1 MGQVSTV
8 LNRRNTPSSRKP
20 RLIGVAR
27 VADNVYVR
35 RFQRSISGGVDSK
48 KERLK
53 DVRYQEFKEVGPD
66 CVE

>member
-1 MGQVSTV
+1 MSTAEKSQET
-8 LNRRNTPSSRKP
+8 LHHEGYPT
-20 RLIGVAR
+20 LTGVAR

>member
-1 MGQVSTV
+1 MSKVCF
-8 LNRRNTPSSRKP
+8 
-20 RLIGVAR
+20 VA
-27 VADNVYVR
+27 
-35 RFQRSISGGVDSK
+35 ISGGVDSK